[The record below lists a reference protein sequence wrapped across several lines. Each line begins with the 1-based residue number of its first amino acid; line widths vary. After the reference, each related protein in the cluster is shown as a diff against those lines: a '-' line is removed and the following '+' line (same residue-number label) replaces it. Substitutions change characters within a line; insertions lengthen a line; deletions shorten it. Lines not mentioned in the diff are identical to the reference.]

1 MEKGINTEK
10 DFEIAKKIAHVLS
23 GDCSEENRSSLD
35 EWLSESE
42 GNRNLY
48 ERILDERNRE
58 AFQKNAAKFDR
69 SVGWEKSLQKR
80 RQRTTGRQ
88 IQTHRRVLRWVA
100 VVTLVCGV
108 GVAAMLYW
116 EQKTEVGSMVA
127 QNEVVQGGTRAILT
141 LADGKVVDLEQTKG
155 GIVEKQSATNI
166 FNQGRSEE
174 HTSELQSRQYLVCRL
189 LLEKKNFFNDTA
201 TTEIYTLSLHDAL
214 PI

>member
-69 SVGWEKSLQKR
+69 SVGWEKLLQKR

-88 IQTHRRVLRWVA
+88 IQMHRRVLRWVA
-100 VVTLVCGV
+100 VVTLVFVKHRYIIPTFNG
-108 GVAAMLYW
+108 MHNIL
-116 EQKTEVGSMVA
+116 QPNIPKTETGILPSHDIADVNRLDFLLPGIF
-127 QNEVVQGGTRAILT
+127 VQY
-141 LADGKVVDLEQTKG
+141 
-155 GIVEKQSATNI
+155 
-166 FNQGRSEE
+166 
-174 HTSELQSRQYLVCRL
+174 ELLIRL
-189 LLEKKNFFNDTA
+189 
-201 TTEIYTLSLHDAL
+201 
-214 PI
+214 

>member
-69 SVGWEKSLQKR
+69 SVGWEKLQRNWDLRAGR
-80 RQRTTGRQ
+80 RAFP
-88 IQTHRRVLRWVA
+88 L
-100 VVTLVCGV
+100 
-108 GVAAMLYW
+108 MPLY
-116 EQKTEVGSMVA
+116 
-127 QNEVVQGGTRAILT
+127 
-141 LADGKVVDLEQTKG
+141 
-155 GIVEKQSATNI
+155 
-166 FNQGRSEE
+166 
-174 HTSELQSRQYLVCRL
+174 
-189 LLEKKNFFNDTA
+189 
-201 TTEIYTLSLHDAL
+201 
-214 PI
+214 